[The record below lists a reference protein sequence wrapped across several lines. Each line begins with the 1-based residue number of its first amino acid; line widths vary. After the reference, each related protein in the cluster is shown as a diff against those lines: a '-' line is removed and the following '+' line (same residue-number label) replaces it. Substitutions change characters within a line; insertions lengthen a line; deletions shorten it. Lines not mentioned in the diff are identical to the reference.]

1 MASHVTLS
9 RLGVRQL
16 QAKAEAIPL
25 PDGVFDGALAAWVL
39 QYADDPSRAIRELAR
54 VCRRTPGTRAV
65 VVQAAPMNDLVRL
78 YNVCA
83 RALGQPE
90 SHHGYLLDLAS
101 RVLDELGLRTL
112 DVVHCPIPL
121 DFRDIPTGGRA
132 SAVSSLVRRLHHA
145 GAETEWLEPFDR
157 AGAARHGV

>member
-1 MASHVTLS
+1 MTRYLVSHGARCTLVEPAPLPPESTLTLS
-9 RLGVRQL
+9 RLRVRQL

-101 RVLDELGLRTL
+101 
-112 DVVHCPIPL
+112 
-121 DFRDIPTGGRA
+121 
-132 SAVSSLVRRLHHA
+132 
-145 GAETEWLEPFDR
+145 ETEWLEPLIERELPDMASDGLLVDDGVILI
-157 AGAARHGV
+157 AGC